1 MDARSRTAQ
10 ARARAD
16 TLTGR
21 ALALALRPGLEP
33 GDAVEELVALA
44 DGTAEALDQAW
55 ARLRGLALE
64 ATSPTLQLAL
74 DLLAE
79 AVGEVGRALPT
90 RVAVPPA
97 LVDLSDGAPAVRI

>member
-1 MDARSRTAQ
+1 MESTARKTQ
-10 ARARAD
+10 VGVRAD
-16 TLTGR
+16 ALTGR

-55 ARLRGLALE
+55 SRLRGLALE

-79 AVGEVGRALPT
+79 AVGEVGRALPMH
-90 RVAVPPA
+90 VPVPPA
-97 LVDLSDGAPAVRI
+97 LVDLSGGAPVVKI